1 MLAGLFSR
9 LRARWRTLSRSSQL
23 DTEMD
28 DEMRF
33 HVDMQAER
41 LARERRLDPDEA
53 RRQALV
59 AFGGL
64 EKWKEEGRDT
74 RGGRWL
80 DHLSLDTRLGLRM
93 LLKHR
98 SLTLIGV
105 FAMAVAVAVGATL
118 FEVISEALTPALPFS
133 QGERVVSIEFAHER
147 ASVPAQ
153 ARIHDFVDWRNELKS
168 LEQLGA
174 FRTIERNLATATSY
188 PEPVRVA
195 EISAS

>member
-1 MLAGLFSR
+1 MLAGLLAR

-33 HVDMQAER
+33 HVEMQAER

-59 AFGGL
+59 AFGGV

-98 SLTLIGV
+98 SLTLIGA
-105 FAMAVAVAVGATL
+105 FSMTVAVAIGATL
-118 FEVISEALTPALPFS
+118 FEVIAEMLTPALPFP
-133 QGERVVSIEFAHER
+133 QGERVVSIEFGTER
-147 ASVPAQ
+147 ASIPEQ
-153 ARIHDFVDWRNELKS
+153 ARIHEFLEWRDS
-168 LEQLGA
+168 MRSVQQLGA
-174 FRTIERNLATATSY
+174 FRTVQRNLATATSY
-188 PEPVRVA
+188 PEPARVA
-195 EISAS
+195 EITA